1 MSASEP
7 NRSAPSLTRR
17 NELLKRVDSAAAIAV
32 CHETVRIA
40 LDRSLQKLREESART
55 MALIRDL
62 RTSPLYRLR
71 YRKSALLARFAL
83 DR

>member
-1 MSASEP
+1 MSASAPTSPAP
-7 NRSAPSLTRR
+7 NLTRR
-17 NELLKRVDSAAAIAV
+17 NELLARVDSAATIAA
-32 CHETVRIA
+32 CHQTVRVA
-40 LDRSLQKLREESART
+40 LDRSLQELREESART
-55 MALIRDL
+55 MSLIRDL

>member
-1 MSASEP
+1 MPASEP
-7 NRSAPSLTRR
+7 NSPAPSLTRR
-17 NELLKRVDSAAAIAV
+17 NELLERVESAAAIAV

-40 LDRSLQKLREESART
+40 LDRSLQDLREESART
-55 MALIRDL
+55 MSLIRDL

-71 YRKSALLARFAL
+71 YRKSALQSVFAA

>member
-1 MSASEP
+1 MATISRP
-7 NRSAPSLTRR
+7 
-17 NELLKRVDSAAAIAV
+17 AAAPDAARRDV
-32 CHETVRIA
+32 LMERVTTAAGLAAGDRAARIA
-40 LDRSLQKLREESART
+40 LDEQLQELREESART

-71 YRKSALLARFAL
+71 YRKSALQSTFAA